1 MEKERWEIGMS
12 ISSMEAKNTDEK
24 LVVIQQDS
32 GSSGPAKQQTWLA
45 RHWQKLA
52 ALSLWAVLLAA
63 YAAYARANDLG
74 PLAAGRAIIDIVQS
88 SAFGP
93 LIYILLY
100 ALRPLI
106 FFSALV
112 LTLVGGFLFGPV
124 WGIVF
129 VIIGANLS
137 AMVAYIV
144 GRYFGQG
151 LLEDEESSGI
161 LQRYANGMRNN
172 SFETIMIMRFI
183 FLPYDLVNYMGGL
196 LRIDWKAFL
205 LATALGSI
213 PGTIAF
219 VLAGASLDWSAGGG
233 LPTVKPWVLAMSA
246 LVFIIS
252 IALSRIFKRREQ
264 IRKPDP
270 ASD

>member
-1 MEKERWEIGMS
+1 MS
-12 ISSMEAKNTDEK
+12 TTSAEAQTANDQLIAVQSGDNTTA
-24 LVVIQQDS
+24 QQS
-32 GSSGPAKQQTWLA
+32 WVT

-52 ALSLWAVLLAA
+52 ALALWAILLAA
-63 YAAYARANDLG
+63 YAAFARANDLG
-74 PLAAGRAIIDIVQS
+74 PLAAGLAIIELIQGS
-88 SAFGP
+88 TFGP
-93 LIYILLY
+93 LIFIPIY

-106 FFSALV
+106 FFSATI
-112 LTLVGGFLFGPV
+112 LTLVGGFLFGPF

-129 VIIGANLS
+129 VVIGSNLS
-137 AMVAYIV
+137 AMVAYTV

-151 LLEDEESSGI
+151 LLDNENSSGI
-161 LQRYANGMRNN
+161 VQRYANSMRSN
-172 SFETIMIMRFI
+172 SFETILIMRFI

-233 LPTVKPWVLAMSA
+233 LPTVKPWVLVMSA
-246 LVFIIS
+246 IVFIS
-252 IALSRIFKRREQ
+252 SLVLSRVYKRREQ
-264 IRKPDP
+264 NTKPEP

>member
-1 MEKERWEIGMS
+1 MAEVGKSQQAVG
-12 ISSMEAKNTDEK
+12 EAEVAA
-24 LVVIQQDS
+24 LVGVGEVRSPQGWIAQ
-32 GSSGPAKQQTWLA
+32 
-45 RHWQKLA
+45 HWQKVA
-52 ALSLWAVLLAA
+52 AGMLWALLLAA
-63 YAAYARANDLG
+63 YAAYAMINDLG
-74 PLAAGRAIIDIVQS
+74 PLDAGRAIVDLVQGS
-88 SAFGP
+88 TFGP
-93 LIYILLY
+93 LIFILVY

-106 FFSALV
+106 FFSAAV
-112 LTLVGGFLFGPV
+112 LTLVGGFLFGPT

-129 VIIGANLS
+129 VVIGSNLS
-137 AMVAYIV
+137 AMVAYTV

-151 LLEDEESSGI
+151 LLDDEESTGI

-233 LPTVKPWVLAMSA
+233 LPTVKPWVLVTSA
-246 LVFIIS
+246 VVFVSS
-252 IALSRIFKRREQ
+252 IALSRIYKRREQ
-264 IRKPDP
+264 SSGRGD
-270 ASD
+270 AGEATAD